1 MTGEK
6 LNRLLAKKEGI
17 SHKQAKMVIDA
28 MFECMA
34 ETLIREERI
43 DIRGF
48 GSFMVKH
55 YEGYEGRN
63 PRTGEP
69 VDVKPKKL
77 PYFRVGKDLKE
88 RVNTNGHC

>member
-6 LNRLLAKKEGI
+6 LNRLLAEKEGL
-17 SHKQAKMVIDA
+17 SRKEAKMVINT
-28 MFECMA
+28 MFKCMT
-34 ETLIREERI
+34 ETLIREGRV

-48 GSFMVKH
+48 GSFRVKR

-77 PYFRVGKDLKE
+77 PCFRVGKDLKE